1 MVEIIKTCSIGL
13 VSYKALKCF
22 GKKDYADIVGFCSV
36 LYAGVMIISQVGGWY
51 DNLMNSQIV
60 QLVEKIFG

>member
-22 GKKDYADIVGFCSV
+22 GKKDYADIIAFCTI
-36 LYAGVMIISQVGGWY
+36 LYVGVMIISKVGGWY
-51 DNLMNSQIV
+51 DGFMNSAFI
-60 QLVEKIFG
+60 QLMYKIFG